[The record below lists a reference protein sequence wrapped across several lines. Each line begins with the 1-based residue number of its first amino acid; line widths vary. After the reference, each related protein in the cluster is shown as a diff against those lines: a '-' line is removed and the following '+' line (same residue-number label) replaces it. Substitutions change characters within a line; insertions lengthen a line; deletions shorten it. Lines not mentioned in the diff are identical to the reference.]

1 MAYQRKT
8 KDEFQLLCNC
18 GEGWEYLLTE
28 YTLKEANS
36 QLKDYVENMPD
47 YDYKIVKKRVPIQ

>member
-18 GEGWEYLLTE
+18 GYGWDYLLTE
-28 YTLKEANS
+28 DTLKEAN
-36 QLKDYVENMPD
+36 QQKKDL
-47 YDYKIVKKRVPIQ
+47 

>member
-1 MAYQRKT
+1 MAYIRKT

-18 GEGWEYLLTE
+18 GYGWDYLLTE
-28 YTLKEANS
+28 YTLKEAQT

-47 YDYKIVKKRVPIQ
+47 YEYKIVKKRVPIQ

>member
-1 MAYQRKT
+1 MAYIRKT
-8 KDEFQLLCNC
+8 KDEFQLLCNY

-28 YTLKEANS
+28 YTLKEAQT

-47 YDYKIVKKRVPIQ
+47 YQYKIVKKRVPIQ